1 MEDREIVELYW
12 QRDETAIAE
21 TDAKYGGFCRRIAEN
36 LLGIRE
42 DAEECVND
50 VYSEAWS
57 SMPTERPE
65 RLRPWLGRVAR
76 NISIDRWRQN
86 HAQKR
91 YAGME
96 SLLSELEECVPA
108 PCSVERAVEAY
119 DLGRVIDRWLLTLP
133 DDDRS
138 LFLRRYWNGERL
150 KTLAAEQGVPAG
162 RLAQRMLRLRR
173 SLKSELEKEGI
184 IL

>member
-1 MEDREIVELYW
+1 MEDPQIVELYW

-21 TDAKYGGFCRRIAEN
+21 TDAEYGGFCRRIAQN

-50 VYSEAWS
+50 VYGEAWS

-65 RLRPWLGRVAR
+65 KLRAWLGRVVR

-96 SLLSELEECVPA
+96 SLLSELDECVPA
-108 PCSVERAVEAY
+108 HHA
-119 DLGRVIDRWLLTLP
+119 
-133 DDDRS
+133 RS
-138 LFLRRYWNGERL
+138 SARSRRMSSGASS
-150 KTLAAEQGVPAG
+150 TAG
-162 RLAQRMLRLRR
+162 
-173 SLKSELEKEGI
+173 S
-184 IL
+184 